1 MIYEP
6 ETLRSTIRGW
16 YGKADRITY
25 SQFRGEAVVV
35 EGYSC
40 GTSDSDLEASSDD
53 IRNFCGKSSLSP
65 IEQASVILLRNR

>member
-1 MIYEP
+1 MIRGT
-6 ETLRSTIRGW
+6 ETVRSTIRGW

-25 SQFRGEAVVV
+25 SQFQAEPVIV

-53 IRNFCGKSSLSP
+53 ILQYCGKSALSP
-65 IEQASVILLRNR
+65 IELASVILLRNR

>member
-1 MIYEP
+1 MIRGT
-6 ETLRSTIRGW
+6 ETVRSTIRGW

-25 SQFRGEAVVV
+25 SQFRGEPVVV

-53 IRNFCGKSSLSP
+53 VREYAGRTTLSP
-65 IEQASVILLRNR
+65 IELASVILLRNR